1 MSTPLHAQILGAINS
16 VRPYLYGAGLRIRM
30 LKFNGTDKQYDEL
43 EELSKDFIVSFDRS
57 GNLTLMLSSDQFD
70 ETMKSA
76 THLVFDNWVY
86 QLTEPAKPRQGPFPM
101 WKATGRP
108 LGSKYLDTP

>member
-16 VRPYLYGAGLRIRM
+16 VRPYLYGAGLKILLLQM
-30 LKFNGTDKQYDEL
+30 KGTNVQYDEL
-43 EELSKDFIVSFDRS
+43 IELDKDFIISFDRS

-70 ETMKSA
+70 EAMKSA
-76 THLVFDNWVY
+76 THVVFDGWIY

-101 WKATGRP
+101 WKATGRH
-108 LGSKYLDTP
+108 LGSKYVAEP